1 MTLLPAA
8 ARNQKYGSQE
18 YVTLRLNSYSE
29 SKFRKRKQEETIH
42 LRKKE
47 KMK

>member
-8 ARNQKYGSQE
+8 AWNQQYSSLE

-29 SKFRKRKQEETIH
+29 SKSRKGKYEETIY
-42 LRKKE
+42 LRKKN
-47 KMK
+47 